1 VASFADNTFLS
12 RLLRLKGKLSEKQ
25 LKDHIF
31 TVTGAGFETTGTAS
45 AHCILLLALNPAI
58 QAKAFAEIVKIFPS
72 DDDDITLESL
82 SKLDYL
88 DRVMKESLRLA
99 PTVHALAREAT
110 ENFEISP
117 GRQIPKGSIFVIN
130 IYGLHRRTELWGD
143 DALVFNPDRFLLENF
158 SGKEHFFIPFSS
170 GKRNC
175 IGYRYALVSFKI

>member
-1 VASFADNTFLS
+1 V
-12 RLLRLKGKLSEKQ
+12 
-25 LKDHIF
+25 
-31 TVTGAGFETTGTAS
+31 
-45 AHCILLLALNPAI
+45 
-58 QAKAFAEIVKIFPS
+58 FAEIVKIFPS
-72 DDDDITLESL
+72 NDDGITLKSL

-110 ENFEISP
+110 ENLEISP
-117 GRQIPKGSIFVIN
+117 GKQIPKGSIFVIN

-158 SGKEHFFIPFSS
+158 SGKEQFFIPFSS

-175 IGYRYALVSFKI
+175 IGYRYALVSFKIMMVKLLRSFEFSTILKAHEIQSNRP